1 MFKYIIAFVGNICCT
16 LLFDQSI
23 KAKKMK
29 AAQVKDFS
37 MLSLL
42 MYPAVRTVP
51 RSLQLAFSNCLN

>member
-1 MFKYIIAFVGNICCT
+1 MFKYITAFVGNICYT

-23 KAKKMK
+23 KSKKMK

-51 RSLQLAFSNCLN
+51 RSLQ